1 MIHMLSIKTFLGLV
15 LISIVQP
22 KTCKWLRPKQEYL
35 NSQILKTFEEMS
47 PFEDY
52 DETCQYDELP
62 NIDGIYSISQTCAP
76 PAAGRTSGQ
85 KLHWGPVLTIC
96 PKVEAAAL
104 AVREVLNETI
114 RFYRKHHESM
124 GCKQQAWERFQ
135 QLLYYQIHQ
144 LEGCI
149 PETAANPVFNQTL
162 SEQFAVLEKF
172 IQEEE
177 NTPCLRDI
185 IQSEIRRNLQLAA
198 QLSSRARRQHL
209 LQGTA

>member
-62 NIDGIYSISQTCAP
+62 NIDGIYSISQ
-76 PAAGRTSGQ
+76 
-85 KLHWGPVLTIC
+85 
-96 PKVEAAAL
+96 VEAAAL

-172 IQEEE
+172 IQEED
-177 NTPCLRDI
+177 NSACVWVFI
-185 IQSEIRRNLQLAA
+185 SSEIRRNLQLVL
-198 QLSSRARRQHL
+198 QLSSRFRRQHL
-209 LQGTA
+209 LQRTQ

>member
-1 MIHMLSIKTFLGLV
+1 MFYVIYCSITETMIHMLSIKTFLGLV

-62 NIDGIYSISQTCAP
+62 NIDGIYSISQ
-76 PAAGRTSGQ
+76 
-85 KLHWGPVLTIC
+85 
-96 PKVEAAAL
+96 VEAAAL

-172 IQEEE
+172 IQEE